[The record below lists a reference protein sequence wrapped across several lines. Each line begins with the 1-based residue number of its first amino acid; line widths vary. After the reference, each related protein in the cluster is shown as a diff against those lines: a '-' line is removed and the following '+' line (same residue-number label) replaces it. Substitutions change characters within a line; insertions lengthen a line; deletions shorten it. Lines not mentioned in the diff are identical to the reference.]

1 MNIEKMDSL
10 EEKRIIILMSTYN
23 GGDYLDE
30 QLKSIY
36 APVSYT
42 HLDVYKR
49 QGLCHTAFSAGKY
62 RKMVGNRSCEKA
74 AGGNR
79 SHGHSG

>member
-36 APVSYT
+36 AQTYKKFR
-42 HLDVYKR
+42 VYVRDDGSQDLTK
-49 QGLCHTAFSAGKY
+49 
-62 RKMVGNRSCEKA
+62 EI
-74 AGGNR
+74 
-79 SHGHSG
+79 